1 MVKGPS
7 RWILCKADGRRGI
20 GLRIAIDEESGV
32 IGRSETSGKIHRRGC
47 FANSTFLIC
56 DCDNSSQIIPRQRKS
71 SKDGSRMQDVSR
83 GTSIGGGVKDARCFT
98 WNIDW
103 RWRSSSPVGLFHVE
117 HSSASKTANKAC
129 LAVQGKVSAGG
140 GDHRP
145 QLISVVKMKM
155 TSWTCSTWNEYS
167 SQPYV
172 VHLRLL
178 RSTMARPRLNR
189 MFHVEHCLTTID
201 HAILNRRN

>member
-1 MVKGPS
+1 MEDQYVVKGPS

-71 SKDGSRMQDVSR
+71 SKGGSRMQDVSR
-83 GTSIGGGVKDARCFT
+83 GTSIGGGNLAHLYIF
-98 WNIDW
+98 
-103 RWRSSSPVGLFHVE
+103 FHFE

-145 QLISVVKMKM
+145 QLIS
-155 TSWTCSTWNEYS
+155 
-167 SQPYV
+167 
-172 VHLRLL
+172 
-178 RSTMARPRLNR
+178 
-189 MFHVEHCLTTID
+189 
-201 HAILNRRN
+201 